1 MGLTDKQQAFVEH
14 YLSCWNA
21 TQAALLAGYSERT
34 AYSIGHENLKK
45 PEIDDEIK
53 RRLSDV
59 SMTADEVLVRMA
71 EQARGVGQYL
81 IDVTAGLPFMNWERL
96 AKENKLHLIK
106 KLSYDR
112 EGRPQV
118 EFYDAQAALFQLAKH
133 HGLLIDKQEMT
144 GKDGGAIPIRIEYVD
159 RPPDLPPLTSTGG
172 DV

>member
-21 TQAALLAGYSERT
+21 TQAALLAGYSEKSAR
-34 AYSIGHENLKK
+34 SIGSENLTK
-45 PEIDDEIK
+45 PDIK
-53 RRLSDV
+53 AAIEGRVNDL

-81 IDVTAGLPFMNWERL
+81 IKVQGSLPFMDWERL

-118 EFYDAQAALFQLAKH
+118 EFYDSQAALFQLAKH
-133 HGLLIDKQEMT
+133 HGLLVDKQEVS
-144 GKDGGAIPIRIEYVD
+144 GPDGGAIAIRVEYVD
-159 RPPDLPPLTSTGG
+159 RPPELPPLPPAGG
-172 DV
+172 DA